1 MRKVF
6 FLILLLGIALVD
18 TVQAQYI
25 PYHSNHE
32 DLYDFLSELRVLGIV
47 EYNPAVLPL
56 SRKEIA
62 DMLLHADST
71 TQLNAIQKKE
81 LAFWMQD
88 FTKDVGTG
96 KVLKASKFL
105 KRRDFADRDIKKR
118 LDLFYFANDLFQVT
132 VNPIFSGV
140 GGINN
145 NGDFSLKNWRGGQM
159 FGRIGKGFGF
169 YFSLVDFVEQPNWSS
184 SPNLSPELGG
194 VYRGSQTTNRR
205 IEYYELKGGVT
216 YGWKWGNVGIVKDH
230 LELGSAGRTQ
240 IILSNRAP
248 SFPRFH
254 LQLKPVKW
262 AELTYTFG
270 WLNSEMVDSARS
282 YYTGNGVYRQ
292 VFHQKFIAANLV
304 TIRPHKLL
312 SISLGSSIIVADN
325 NLNAGHFI
333 PVMFYTA
340 LDQSFNS
347 QSNNAGQNSQI
358 YADISWDV
366 FGWSQIYGS
375 ILIDEIRLSTMFNPS
390 EQRNSLSYQVGLR
403 TRPFT
408 KFNLKVYGHYTRTR
422 PAVYSHYIPTT
433 TYAHAGYGLGH
444 FLGENSDQIVVGLQF
459 RPIPKMRVIAE
470 WQRWRKGAEHV
481 FGNTA
486 ANLSGAQFLSQ
497 TLSFS
502 DKMSLRVRYQLI
514 NDLSF
519 QLSAEYLK
527 GTVNQDFPFPNMN
540 KGKVSRLW
548 LGLGIQVGL

>member
-184 SPNLSPELGG
+184 SPQP
-194 VYRGSQTTNRR
+194 
-205 IEYYELKGGVT
+205 
-216 YGWKWGNVGIVKDH
+216 
-230 LELGSAGRTQ
+230 
-240 IILSNRAP
+240 
-248 SFPRFH
+248 
-254 LQLKPVKW
+254 
-262 AELTYTFG
+262 
-270 WLNSEMVDSARS
+270 
-282 YYTGNGVYRQ
+282 
-292 VFHQKFIAANLV
+292 
-304 TIRPHKLL
+304 
-312 SISLGSSIIVADN
+312 
-325 NLNAGHFI
+325 
-333 PVMFYTA
+333 
-340 LDQSFNS
+340 
-347 QSNNAGQNSQI
+347 
-358 YADISWDV
+358 
-366 FGWSQIYGS
+366 
-375 ILIDEIRLSTMFNPS
+375 
-390 EQRNSLSYQVGLR
+390 
-403 TRPFT
+403 
-408 KFNLKVYGHYTRTR
+408 
-422 PAVYSHYIPTT
+422 
-433 TYAHAGYGLGH
+433 
-444 FLGENSDQIVVGLQF
+444 
-459 RPIPKMRVIAE
+459 
-470 WQRWRKGAEHV
+470 
-481 FGNTA
+481 
-486 ANLSGAQFLSQ
+486 
-497 TLSFS
+497 
-502 DKMSLRVRYQLI
+502 
-514 NDLSF
+514 
-519 QLSAEYLK
+519 
-527 GTVNQDFPFPNMN
+527 
-540 KGKVSRLW
+540 
-548 LGLGIQVGL
+548 